1 MTVHPNTDFADRQA
15 GHQPDHET
23 YSGHAAPHHQASLVT
38 YFAVFGGLMLLT
50 VLTVAV
56 SRIDLG
62 TMNTAV
68 AMAIAVVKTS
78 LVILWFMHVIH
89 SPRMT
94 WLVVMSAF
102 IWLAVLFVLLF
113 ADYLTRDWKL
123 EKTPAQANRTPIT
136 AGSRP

>member
-1 MTVHPNTDFADRQA
+1 MTAHPNANPEA

-23 YSGHAAPHHQASLVT
+23 YRGHAAPHHRASLVT
-38 YFAVFGGLMLLT
+38 YFAVFGALMLLT

-56 SRIDLG
+56 SRVNLG

-123 EKTPAQANRTPIT
+123 EKTAGRANRAPIT
-136 AGSRP
+136 ARSRS